1 MKFEEFKRNNQDKFI
16 KQDVYVANR
25 VRKTMEEMN
34 LTDNEGGFELAKK
47 YLIRNEKSSKKSL
60 SKFLLNVLMS
70 EMTRGTD
77 LLVVFMLGLLSNFL
91 SSKLEVAIKP

>member
-25 VRKTMEEMN
+25 VRKIMEEMN

-47 YLIRNEKSSKKSL
+47 YLIRNEN
-60 SKFLLNVLMS
+60 LLKNL
-70 EMTRGTD
+70 
-77 LLVVFMLGLLSNFL
+77 
-91 SSKLEVAIKP
+91 